1 MKKVLFFVFCL
12 SLMMLVSCEPT
23 TATDSAITNSGIYIS
38 GDNNNLDIDIII
50 EAPEPV
56 EEEEPEEVE
65 IPEVGTPDIDLPDT
79 DINNSIYGGGF
90 DLSTSGA
97 SKDLEKHA
105 ALREERGIQRIS
117 THYQEA
123 FGLSIDVSNRNAG
136 LIYEYL
142 NTQNKRSL
150 TANDVNTLVG
160 GVLGTDYDALAG
172 AIIDRMTGDESNY
185 KSIIERAAEIQE
197 VSPEHMQ
204 KIMEIFTN

>member
-1 MKKVLFFVFCL
+1 MLRVLFFVCCL
-12 SLMMLVSCEPT
+12 LMLVACEPT

-56 EEEEPEEVE
+56 VEEEPEVE
-65 IPEVGTPDIDLPDT
+65 TPEIETPDLDLPDT

-105 ALREERGIQRIS
+105 ALREERGIQKIS
-117 THYQEA
+117 AHYQES
-123 FGLSIDVSNRNAG
+123 FGLSVEVSNKNAG
-136 LIYEYL
+136 LVYDYM
-142 NTQNKRSL
+142 NTKNKRSL

-160 GVLGTDYDALAG
+160 GVLGVGYDELESAVF
-172 AIIDRMTGDESNY
+172 DKMSGDESNY
-185 KSIIERAAEIQE
+185 NSIIERAAEIQE
-197 VSPEHMQ
+197 ISPEHMQ
-204 KIMEIFTN
+204 KIMETFTN